1 MKKLTALLL
10 VGVLT
15 ISSLSGCGSSS
26 GSASS
31 ASESASTADDSKTL
45 RVCLA
50 SEPDHLDPALNATV
64 DGAAL
69 ASNSFVGLYTYN
81 SDGEIVPA
89 LAESME
95 ESDDGLNYTFTLK
108 DDLKWSDGSDL
119 TAADFEY
126 AWKRA
131 ADPQTAADYAY
142 LFDVFAKDA
151 DGNIEVEASEDG
163 KTLSCTLASPCPYFM
178 SLVAFPVFMP
188 VKQEAVESASDW
200 QTNPGSW
207 ASEAGFV
214 SNGAFTLKEWNHNES
229 MVYVK
234 NPYFYDAD
242 NVELEELDYML
253 SADDT
258 AKLAA
263 YDAGDLD
270 YVTPLPNDELANL
283 KDNDEFGV
291 LEELGT
297 YYVVFNVNSSIFD
310 GKTPEQ
316 ASNMRK
322 ALGYLVDRQTV
333 VDNIGQTNQVPAN
346 AFIPDTMSD
355 GQGGIFKSNDDA
367 YTYPD
372 EASTGYY
379 PIEVNVEKAV
389 ELLKE
394 AGFEFDDN
402 NMLSSETP
410 IHLNYLTNDTTQHL
424 AVAQQLQQDFAQIGV
439 TMDIQTEDWQTFIN
453 DRNNANYDVCR
464 GGWIAD
470 YDDPVN
476 MLEIFVPNE
485 SDSGN
490 DHPQLGFN
498 STAAAPDWTEY
509 INLISEIKADT
520 DLADREAKMHEAEDM
535 LMDTG
540 AVVPIY
546 YYNEAYM
553 QKSNVSGIYA
563 NVFGT
568 RYFLYAKK
576 S

>member
-1 MKKLTALLL
+1 MKKLLAILLTGAMTFSL
-10 VGVLT
+10 
-15 ISSLSGCGSSS
+15 LSGCGSSS
-26 GSASS
+26 GSSA
-31 ASESASTADDSKTL
+31 ASESASTVSESNKL

-81 SDGEIVPA
+81 ESGEIVPA
-89 LAESME
+89 LASDMQT
-95 ESDDGLNYTFTLK
+95 SDDGLTYTITLK

-126 AWKRA
+126 SWKRA

-142 LFDVFAKDA
+142 LLDVFAKNA
-151 DGNIEVEASEDG
+151 DGTIAVSASDDG
-163 KTLSCTLASPCPYFM
+163 KSLTCTLESPCPYFM
-178 SLVAFPVFMP
+178 SLLAFPVFMP

-214 SNGAFTLKEWNHNES
+214 TNGAFTLAEWKHNES

-242 NVELEELDYML
+242 NVKLEELDFML

-263 YDAGDLD
+263 YNAGDLD
-270 YVTPLPNDELANL
+270 YIDPLPNDELANL
-283 KDNDEFGV
+283 KDSEEFHV
-291 LEELGT
+291 LEEIGT

-322 ALGYLVDRQTV
+322 AMGYLVDRQTV
-333 VDNIGQTNQVPAN
+333 VDNIGQTGQTPAN
-346 AFIPDTMSD
+346 AFIPETMSD
-355 GQGGIFKSNDDA
+355 GNGGIFKTSDDA

-372 EASTGYY
+372 EASNGYY
-379 PIEVNVEKAV
+379 PIEVNIEKAV

-394 AGFEFDDN
+394 AGYEFDAN
-402 NMLSSETP
+402 NMLSADTP
-410 IHLNYLTNDTTQHL
+410 IHMNYLTNDTTQHL
-424 AVAQQLQQDFAQIGV
+424 AVAQQLQQDFAQIGI

-470 YDDPVN
+470 YDDPIN

-485 SDSGN
+485 ADSGN
-490 DHPQLGFN
+490 DHPMLGFN
-498 STAAAPDWTEY
+498 PTEAAPDWTEY
-509 INLISEIKADT
+509 MSLIKEIKADA
-520 DLADREAKMHEAEDM
+520 DLADREAKMHQAEDM

-546 YYNEAYM
+546 FYNEAYL
-553 QKSNVSGIYA
+553 QKANVTGAYA

-568 RYFLYAKK
+568 RYFLYASK